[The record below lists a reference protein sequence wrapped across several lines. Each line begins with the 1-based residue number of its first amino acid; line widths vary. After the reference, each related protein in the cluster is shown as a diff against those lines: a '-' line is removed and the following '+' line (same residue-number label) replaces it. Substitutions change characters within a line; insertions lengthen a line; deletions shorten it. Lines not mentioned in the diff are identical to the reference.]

1 LPKVFGD
8 SLWEQIVLLV
18 GSVSENI
25 LSETDRYMHGFGIF
39 ESLKQTVVT
48 MSILSAVKRT
58 VCFCSL
64 ILVSKA

>member
-1 LPKVFGD
+1 M
-8 SLWEQIVLLV
+8 

-25 LSETDRYMHGFGIF
+25 LSENDRYMYGFDIF
-39 ESLKQTVVT
+39 EILKQTVVT

-58 VCFCSL
+58 VSFCSL